1 MARQIAMVLAAACCW
16 CAAAVAAADIHAYTE
31 DVPPLNYLENN
42 NVQGYSTEV
51 LRLVAKEAGLKLSI
65 DVLPWLRAYAKVES
79 TPDTLL
85 YTIVRTPEREQHFQ
99 WVGPIGPRRIYL
111 YRLAARDDIRI
122 ASPNDLLRY
131 HNGAL
136 AGSAAASQLAALGLQ
151 AGSALDIGHSDA
163 TNLKKLQLGRLDLV
177 AMLDWAMAWQLRL
190 QGKTEKA
197 VAPVL
202 LLDGKLEYWFALNRA
217 TPPERVKQLQDALN
231 RIRADGRLQ
240 AIRRRYRSD

>member
-1 MARQIAMVLAAACCW
+1 MARNIAMLIAAACC
-16 CAAAVAAADIHAYTE
+16 CSGTAAATDIHAYTE
-31 DVPPLNYLENN
+31 DVPPLNYLDGGSIK
-42 NVQGYSTEV
+42 GYSTEV
-51 LRLVAKEAGLKLSI
+51 LRLVAKEAGLSLDI
-65 DVLPWLRAYAKVES
+65 DALPWLRAYAKVEE

-85 YTIVRTPEREQHFQ
+85 YTIVRTPEREQQFL

-122 ASPNDLLRY
+122 ASQNDLQRY

-136 AGSAAASQLAALGLQ
+136 AGSAAANQLAAQGLQ
-151 AGSALDIGHSDA
+151 SGSALDIGRSDA

-190 QGKTEKA
+190 QREPEKSVTPA
-197 VAPVL
+197 L
-202 LLDGKLEYWFALNRA
+202 LLDGKREYWFALNRK
-217 TPPERVKQLQDALN
+217 TPPERIRRLQDALN

-240 AIRRRYRSD
+240 AIRRHYRSD